1 MASNKVSNA
10 HVKITVDGQ
19 QAIAFYS
26 QLQKRERELAASV
39 KAGNKDSE
47 KELNQVRG
55 YLTDIKN
62 EMQNIGDVVKGK
74 VFANLATLERMAKQ
88 VKMQMKYAENIQ
100 DLRQL
105 QTQYRV
111 LTDRIR
117 EMTNQTQQ
125 SSHAFGRLA
134 QRAAEYTGFYMLFNR
149 SRQIITSAIQGNLKL
164 SDSISDIQKVSGLS
178 EEAVKGLVSQIEKID
193 SRNAPEVL
201 NNMAY
206 AAGKLGIKGAEN
218 LLGFTRAAD
227 KLNVA
232 LKEYLGDGAEG
243 VVQLMKFANVM
254 GTTDQYGVEQA
265 LLKTG
270 SALNYMTQ
278 STAAAADYMIDFA
291 GRFGPIA
298 RQARM
303 TSGDVIGLASAL
315 DALTVNNE
323 EAATSLQKFVVKLLS
338 SPTAVSKA
346 LGMDAQLSKQMVE
359 TGKSIELVE
368 MALGKLGERAEKYG
382 VSGISSVIGDI
393 GSKGQAQRLI
403 KTLATLSNN
412 TEMVANYVTM
422 ANDAFNKGTSVI
434 DEYNIKNQNAAAI
447 MERAKNVWQKMLVNS
462 SEVGTVKELAQAF
475 YDLTASLQQNTVWM
489 GSMKVALK
497 GIVEFVG
504 ILLQALPSLIIYLAS
519 LGLSKLVLGI
529 VNAAR
534 AMNVFVWS
542 LKAGTT
548 SWKAFSLAMKTNV
561 FGLLLS
567 IVPIA
572 IDLITRFGDKTKD
585 AKSRVD
591 GLKDSIASLDTTV
604 AATEHELKL
613 YIDAIKKAGKG
624 TEERTIAI
632 KNFND
637 KFGGYLTNLI
647 TETSTVYDLA
657 DAYKEVARQI
667 RNKSIEELEAR
678 DREKYVQPEYD
689 RLSEMGQQYN
699 QRVKGNK
706 QFQQFNQ
713 AWLNAFVK
721 DAADNLGDIWGQQGT
736 EHTVARSLFK
746 QMGLFGG
753 NIEGETQFNLG
764 KTTTTQGM
772 AWGAMLTQKQVDDII
787 DAVDKGLSS
796 FTRPVLKSQGMVN
809 PSATWAP
816 LWNGATTTGDAATE
830 VEKMAFE
837 ALRYVRQAQ
846 RAFEADKDVFDTYAS
861 LKDNTTS
868 KVDRSGGG
876 GGTTETIEDFSKEE
890 QERKRQEQEELEKA
904 KQDISSIK
912 SQLTAFYEWR
922 ESEIQKMR
930 DQNEITEAT
939 KDLLVDANK
948 AAHATS
954 EMKAWEYLLGKD
966 GAKEAWQAQL
976 DVMRGE
982 ILKANPQM
990 QALWDYLTKVNM
1002 EGLGSTLRRL
1012 GTQEIGGMEKTI
1024 ATDADVVAKHA
1035 AKLAQAVQKELEKYD
1050 FMAQVRTKF
1059 VNGLTQLGL
1068 LKTKFSEGEYGG
1080 NSWEDEIAAANDAV
1094 DQIQSHYDE
1103 LFDIDID
1110 TNEGVE
1116 KFRDILYQCT
1126 ALSTEIV
1133 EGSVD
1138 SIRLL
1143 YEKALEMGEEYTMA
1157 LKRQT
1162 DKQKRIIDERWKR
1175 DMTNIEMQ
1183 RTIKEQESLNK
1194 MTNSVMGRMGLQS
1207 NVATQDA
1214 EIQLYALRLQAATDY
1229 YNKLKAEKADQRL
1242 LDEQEQKMMEAT
1254 VALTD
1259 KMASKITNMQQWFV
1273 DAMNTL
1279 PDYGTA
1285 LGEAFAKSDPEE
1297 RAEAFQEAHKEIL
1310 KSLAET
1316 TKKMIIEWTKQRIQH
1331 AVNQQLMA
1339 QDTKK
1344 SGQEQFQA
1352 ETTAQTAISNA
1363 MAAIGQQT
1371 LQTQQAQSQ
1380 QSLATEASETQG
1392 KVALG
1397 IAGGAAKTIGEL
1409 GWWGVPLVAVITA
1422 VLNGLLSWAL
1432 GSLFK
1437 GKSSSTANTPKM
1449 KLVSGMLTYDEGNV
1463 SDVLTG
1469 RPPLTPPLWGGQ
1481 GTKYLGT
1488 DGRTYKATPTPTPE
1502 GVAMVNHPIATMI
1515 GGMPA
1520 LVGERGQEM
1529 IIGRR
1534 TLRDMTMFRPDLI
1547 QQIAAFE
1554 RRRFRTY
1561 DEGNVGAMTGM
1572 TESRNYGGGQDMT
1585 QMLQTM
1591 EQMQVVL
1598 AALSKRL
1605 EHPIQATINKYGSGG
1620 LVDEVADGLY
1630 ATKRRG
1636 TNANVRR
1643 LFG

>member
-1 MASNKVSNA
+1 MATTQKFVADVTINSRPAINNLDLLEKAVKRLDKEAKRLKKNGDLLGAQQAKDKQEELNKTIAMTKHQVKDVGSAFTTAGKSVAGLENA
-10 HVKITVDGQ
+10 LKQATDKWRRLTNEADRDKMAVKIR
-19 QAIAFYS
+19 AI
-26 QLQKRERELAASV
+26 KTEIDR
-39 KAGNKDSE
+39 
-47 KELNQVRG
+47 LNNSLG
-55 YLTDIKN
+55 TT
-62 EMQNIGDVVKGK
+62 G
-74 VFANLATLERMAKQ
+74 TMAH
-88 VKMQMKYAENIQ
+88 
-100 DLRQL
+100 D
-105 QTQYRV
+105 
-111 LTDRIR
+111 
-117 EMTNQTQQ
+117 
-125 SSHAFGRLA
+125 AFGKLA
-134 QRAAEYTGFYMLFNR
+134 QRAAEYMSMYALYNR
-149 SRQIITSAIQGNLKL
+149 TSQIIKTAIAGNLQL

-178 EEAVKGLVSQIEKID
+178 EEAVKGLVSQIEKLD

-206 AAGKLGIKGAEN
+206 AAGKLGIKGSEN

-382 VSGISSVIGDI
+382 VSGIASVIGDI
-393 GSKGQAQRLI
+393 GSRGQAQRLI

-422 ANDAFNKGTSVI
+422 ANDAFRKGTSVI

-447 MERAKNVWQKMLVNS
+447 MERAKNIWQKMLVNS
-462 SEVGTVKELAQAF
+462 EEVGLVKELAEEF
-475 YDLTASLQQNTVWM
+475 YNMSVAMQNDSAWM
-489 GSMKVALK
+489 NNLYAAM
-497 GIVEFVG
+497 
-504 ILLQALPSLIIYLAS
+504 
-519 LGLSKLVLGI
+519 KLVLNTCGALI
-529 VNAAR
+529 KVLPQMLTFLTFTVVSRGVLALLNLAQAMWQAR
-534 AMNVFVWS
+534 TAFVAMNATMKASVMGAFATVVIMLANAFSYYGDELVETVKREKEAEKETNKFKEAFNGAQAEVVAATRELDKLFGALQATNNTEAERIRLINLINSKYGSYLSHMLTEKSNASEIAAAYDEINKKLRENIMYKAKLGMIESVEQSRGEDLVNNMQEFKARLEERLKVANKLQAGQKVDDKGIQTIVQSVANILSQKLMESGNAGKDIYGLRDELENIVYAEGLKRFGWQALQGAGFDNTIGMDEEMRRLLGNLSVVAIHRDEELKTAEDMYAPFLKDFVP
-542 LKAGTT
+542 AGADGTT
-548 SWKAFSLAMKTNV
+548 S
-561 FGLLLS
+561 
-567 IVPIA
+567 
-572 IDLITRFGDKTKD
+572 
-585 AKSRVD
+585 
-591 GLKDSIASLDTTV
+591 
-604 AATEHELKL
+604 
-613 YIDAIKKAGKG
+613 
-624 TEERTIAI
+624 
-632 KNFND
+632 
-637 KFGGYLTNLI
+637 
-647 TETSTVYDLA
+647 
-657 DAYKEVARQI
+657 
-667 RNKSIEELEAR
+667 
-678 DREKYVQPEYD
+678 
-689 RLSEMGQQYN
+689 
-699 QRVKGNK
+699 
-706 QFQQFNQ
+706 
-713 AWLNAFVK
+713 
-721 DAADNLGDIWGQQGT
+721 
-736 EHTVARSLFK
+736 
-746 QMGLFGG
+746 
-753 NIEGETQFNLG
+753 
-764 KTTTTQGM
+764 
-772 AWGAMLTQKQVDDII
+772 
-787 DAVDKGLSS
+787 
-796 FTRPVLKSQGMVN
+796 VL
-809 PSATWAP
+809 
-816 LWNGATTTGDAATE
+816 
-830 VEKMAFE
+830 
-837 ALRYVRQAQ
+837 
-846 RAFEADKDVFDTYAS
+846 
-861 LKDNTTS
+861 
-868 KVDRSGGG
+868 
-876 GGTTETIEDFSKEE
+876 EDFSKEE
-890 QERKRQEQEELEKA
+890 QERKRQEQDELENA
-904 KQDISSIK
+904 KKDISSIK

-966 GAKEAWQAQL
+966 GAKVAWQDQL
-976 DVMRGE
+976 AIMRGE

-1035 AKLAQAVQKELEKYD
+1035 AKLAQAIQKELEKYD
-1050 FMAQVRTKF
+1050 YIATVRTKF

-1080 NSWEDEIAAANDAV
+1080 NSWENEIAAANDAV

-1143 YEKALEMGEEYTMA
+1143 YEKAMEMGEEYTVA

-1162 DKQKRIIDERWKR
+1162 DKQKRIIQERWKR
-1175 DMTNIEMQ
+1175 DPVNIEMQ
-1183 RTIKEQESLNK
+1183 SAIKEQESLNK
-1194 MTNSVMGRMGLQS
+1194 MTGGVMGRMGLQS

-1352 ETTAQTAISNA
+1352 ETTAQSAISNA

-1422 VLNGLLSWAL
+1422 LLNGLLSWAL

-1449 KLVSGMLTYDEGNV
+1449 KLVSGMLTYDSGNV
-1463 SDVLTG
+1463 ADVVAYG
-1469 RPPLTPPLWGGQ
+1469 PHGANEPNG
-1481 GTKYLGT
+1481 KYLGT
-1488 DGRTYKATPTPTPE
+1488 DGRTYSATPTPTPD

-1572 TESRNYGGGQDMT
+1572 TELRNNGMT
-1585 QMLQTM
+1585 GNQEQMLQTM

-1598 AALSKRL
+1598 ATLSKRL

-1630 ATKRRG
+1630 ATKKRG
-1636 TNANVRR
+1636 NNTNVRR